1 MIIGYD
7 AKRVLRNGTGLGAY
21 GRTLVTD
28 MSSLVSDDTSLLLY
42 APDEGKA
49 EFLHQVDALP
59 HVAMRYPQHKTN
71 AIGKALWRSY
81 GIVRELEHDK
91 ADIFHG
97 LSGELPMCATQHHV
111 RTVVTIHD
119 LIFLRHP
126 EFYHWID
133 AKIYAAKFYWTCK
146 EAQRIIAI
154 SECTKRDIMYYG
166 GVDEDKIDVIY
177 QSCSTRFKQR
187 ETDQR
192 LAEVKA
198 KYQLPNRYIIN
209 VGTIEP
215 RKNILQ
221 AVQAL
226 PLLPEDVSLV
236 VVGRAT
242 RYTEQVKT
250 WAERHGLSHRV
261 RFFHGV
267 PSEDLPALYQ
277 QAEACVY
284 PSVYEGF
291 GIPII
296 EAIQSGLPVVACTG
310 SCLEEAG
317 GPDNLYVAPGD
328 VEGMG
333 NALRQVLKGAADR
346 AQRVERS
353 MDYVRRFE
361 NTGVA
366 RQVLGVYERMMTND

>member
-1 MIIGYD
+1 
-7 AKRVLRNGTGLGAY
+7 
-21 GRTLVTD
+21 
-28 MSSLVSDDTSLLLY
+28 MS
-42 APDEGKA
+42 E
-49 EFLHQVDALP
+49 
-59 HVAMRYPQHKTN
+59 RY
-71 AIGKALWRSY
+71 
-81 GIVRELEHDK
+81 
-91 ADIFHG
+91 
-97 LSGELPMCATQHHV
+97 LSKNTAN
-111 RTVVTIHD
+111 I
-119 LIFLRHP
+119 
-126 EFYHWID
+126 
-133 AKIYAAKFYWTCK
+133 K
-146 EAQRIIAI
+146 RIIAI

-166 GVDEDKIDVIY
+166 GVSEDKIDVIY
-177 QSCSTRFKQR
+177 QSCSSRFKQR
-187 ETDQR
+187 TTEQR

-198 KYQLPNRYIIN
+198 RYQLPDRYVIN
-209 VGTIEP
+209 VGTIEL

-226 PLLPEDVSLV
+226 PLLPDDVSLV

-242 RYTEQVKT
+242 PYTGKVKA
-250 WAERHGLSHRV
+250 WAEHHGLSRRV

-267 PSEDLPALYQ
+267 PSEDLPAFYQ

-333 NALRQVLKGAADR
+333 NALRQVLKGTEGR
-346 AQRVERS
+346 EQRVERS

-361 NTGVA
+361 NTDVA
-366 RQVLGVYERMMTND
+366 RQVLDVYERMMKND

>member
-1 MIIGYD
+1 MGD
-7 AKRVLRNGTGLGAY
+7 
-21 GRTLVTD
+21 
-28 MSSLVSDDTSLLLY
+28 
-42 APDEGKA
+42 
-49 EFLHQVDALP
+49 LP
-59 HVAMRYPQHKTN
+59 HVAMRYPQHKKN

-91 ADIFHG
+91 VDIFHG
-97 LSGELPMCATQHHV
+97 LSVELPMCATQHHV

-154 SECTKRDIMYYG
+154 SERTKRDIMYYG

-198 KYQLPNRYIIN
+198 KYQLPDRYIIN

-242 RYTEQVKT
+242 RDTEQVKT
-250 WAERHGLSHRV
+250 WAERHGVSHRV
-261 RFFHGV
+261 KFFHGV
-267 PSEDLPALYQ
+267 PS
-277 QAEACVY
+277 
-284 PSVYEGF
+284 
-291 GIPII
+291 
-296 EAIQSGLPVVACTG
+296 
-310 SCLEEAG
+310 
-317 GPDNLYVAPGD
+317 
-328 VEGMG
+328 
-333 NALRQVLKGAADR
+333 
-346 AQRVERS
+346 
-353 MDYVRRFE
+353 
-361 NTGVA
+361 
-366 RQVLGVYERMMTND
+366 